1 MNSEMALKI
10 NHALDALDRA
20 IAGASMA
27 VRHIALRDQ
36 ALSYRME
43 SYKEVVRRQR
53 VLVTHLERASEQR
66 NWKEVSRLTDL
77 VRTASLM
84 IKMDAGHILES
95 LRVLRHT
102 SPSS

>member
-1 MNSEMALKI
+1 MNSEMACKI
-10 NHALDALDRA
+10 NHALEALDKA

-27 VRHIALRDQ
+27 VRHIALRDET
-36 ALSYRME
+36 LSHRME

-53 VLVTHLERASEQR
+53 VLVTDLERASEQR